1 MLLYY
6 RIQYCGLNGAAVYP
20 YYLLCTATVNV
31 YLSNIK
37 DTLNFRFFF
46 AFSKPPQSRPLHF
59 IPTVHHTGFYTHYT
73 RLALT
78 RFYACHII
86 WYTLGICYSVHLASV
101 FLYIIIYVIC
111 ILYRNSA
118 VIRPLFCC
126 TSAPRVFC
134 WLPIVLIRV

>member
-6 RIQYCGLNGAAVYP
+6 RSLLRFKWRCGLSVLFIVYR
-20 YYLLCTATVNV
+20 YSKCLL
-31 YLSNIK
+31 IK
-37 DTLNFRFFF
+37 HKGHIEFSIFF

>member
-1 MLLYY
+1 MCVLLYY
-6 RIQYCGLNGAAVYP
+6 IVQYCGLNGAAVCP
-20 YYLLCTATVNV
+20 YYLLCAATVNV

-37 DTLNFRFFF
+37 DTLNFQFFF
-46 AFSKPPQSRPLHF
+46 CVFQIPSAHPLYSV
-59 IPTVHHTGFYTHYT
+59 PTVHHTGFYTHYT

-86 WYTLGICYSVHLASV
+86 WYTLYIIQTYYSVHLMSV

-111 ILYRNSA
+111 ILYRSSA
-118 VIRPLFCC
+118 VRRPL
-126 TSAPRVFC
+126 FC